1 MSVKLNLTK
10 ELAKLI
16 SVGAELNIDDLYS
29 TIWRNRR
36 NDGGFRLTNKGY
48 ELFSEHLELE
58 HHTIDLN
65 VPSVSIKMLLDLDH
79 KLKHPYYLHLYKN
92 NVDLILFDSKE
103 AMLANLY
110 GDMKKFL
117 DNYT

>member
-1 MSVKLNLTK
+1 MSIKLNLTK
-10 ELAKLI
+10 ELVKILAFDN
-16 SVGAELNIDDLYS
+16 ELNIDELYS
-29 TIWRNRR
+29 EIWRNLR

-48 ELFSEHLELE
+48 ELFSEYLELE
-58 HHTIDLN
+58 HYTVDLN
-65 VPSVSIKMLLDLDH
+65 VPSLSIKMLLDLDH
-79 KLKHPYYLHLYKN
+79 KLKHPYYLHIYKH